1 MAAATAE
8 FGSTVGG
15 RAWRYLLRR
24 LQEMEGLFGAISSQ
38 IGPSQRVSAC
48 IVPFNFCT
56 IMLIEIYCFSVLIVS
71 DSLKISWFLM
81 RNEYTF
87 LSLNQIL

>member
-24 LQEMEGLFGAISSQ
+24 LQEMEALFGAIASQ

-48 IVPFNFCT
+48 IVPFVFCT
-56 IMLIEIYCFSVLIVS
+56 IMLIGVCRFSLLIVS
-71 DSLKISWFLM
+71 DSSKIS
-81 RNEYTF
+81 
-87 LSLNQIL
+87 

>member
-15 RAWRYLLRR
+15 RAWRSLLRR
-24 LQEMEGLFGAISSQ
+24 LQEMEVLFGAISSQ

-48 IVPFNFCT
+48 SVPLVFCT
-56 IMLIEIYCFSVLIVS
+56 IMLIGVCGFSLLVS
-71 DSLKISWFLM
+71 DSSKFS
-81 RNEYTF
+81 
-87 LSLNQIL
+87 